1 MPGTRSGRSHINFY
15 LPTPLYYFLCTS
27 RERACMLSCVWLFVT
42 PWTIAH
48 QALLSM
54 GFPRQEYWSGLHS
67 LLQVIFTT
75 PHGLNCIG
83 RQILYHLCHLGIPRQ
98 SPKSFPILILL
109 VLIIALWNRYNII
122 IPILQIRKLRLRE
135 AKWDAQGDPA
145 GQQQKEPSCKARQSG
160 SRVNVPNHCAGRPCK
175 CHLKSSQSTLDP
187 HFVLPD
193 IPNLTFYLAA
203 SVSKSRDFTQ
213 KLDFWI
219 LLTNQNAYFLAQPH
233 CEWKRGLRWGTDTP
247 HSSETL
253 ARPPEVW
260 LGDPGLPVSQM
271 KMRSPR
277 EGEELGQGPD
287 LVNSRG

>member
-1 MPGTRSGRSHINFY
+1 MPPGN
-15 LPTPLYYFLCTS
+15 P
-27 RERACMLSCVWLFVT
+27 
-42 PWTIAH
+42 
-48 QALLSM
+48 
-54 GFPRQEYWSGLHS
+54 
-67 LLQVIFTT
+67 
-75 PHGLNCIG
+75 
-83 RQILYHLCHLGIPRQ
+83 Q

-122 IPILQIRKLRLRE
+122 IPILQIRKLSLRE

-193 IPNLTFYLAA
+193 IPKLTFYLAA

-233 CEWKRGLRWGTDTP
+233 CEWKRRSQVGHWHTTLIGDPCPAPWGLTWRPWPTCLTDEDAEPERGWGTWP
-247 HSSETL
+247 RPRSSE
-253 ARPPEVW
+253 
-260 LGDPGLPVSQM
+260 
-271 KMRSPR
+271 
-277 EGEELGQGPD
+277 
-287 LVNSRG
+287 